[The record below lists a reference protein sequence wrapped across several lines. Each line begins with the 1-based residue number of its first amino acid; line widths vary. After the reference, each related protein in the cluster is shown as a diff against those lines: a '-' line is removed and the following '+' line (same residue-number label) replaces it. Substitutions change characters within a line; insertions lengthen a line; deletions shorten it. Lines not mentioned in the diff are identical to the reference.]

1 MRARR
6 PSMKCSKDE
15 RRQQLLK
22 AATDVLMEYGIQKTT
37 LDDIARRAGMA
48 KTSLYYYFKEKDEII
63 RAIIRNDME
72 DLLASMR
79 QAVAAGKTP
88 EDKLCGLIDAR
99 YHFIATASSRAAK
112 EVLQEFKN
120 LSGIYAQEL
129 EYYQKAQQDLIQDIF
144 RQGIARGELNP
155 VEDIE
160 LLALII
166 FSAMIGID
174 WTFTFDEQRER
185 ILEGLKQHMAIFF
198 AGLRIE
204 PS

>member
-1 MRARR
+1 MRCTKA
-6 PSMKCSKDE
+6 E
-15 RRQQLLK
+15 RRQKLLET
-22 AATDVLMEYGIQKTT
+22 ATDVLVEYGIQKTT

-63 RAIIRNDME
+63 RAIIKNDME

-79 QAVAAGKTP
+79 QAAAAGNTP
-88 EDKLCGLIDAR
+88 EDKLWGLIEAR
-99 YHFIATASSRAAK
+99 YRYIATASSRATK
-112 EVLQEFKN
+112 EVLHEFKS
-120 LSGIYAQEL
+120 LSGLYAQEL

-144 RQGIARGELNP
+144 RQGIARGALKP

-166 FSAMIGID
+166 FSSMIGID

-185 ILEGLKQHMAIFF
+185 ILGGLKQHMAIFF
-198 AGLRIE
+198 AGLKKG
-204 PS
+204 PA

>member
-1 MRARR
+1 MCARR
-6 PSMKCSKDE
+6 PTMKCSKDE
-15 RRQQLLK
+15 RRQQLLT

-63 RAIIRNDME
+63 RAIIKNDME

-79 QAVAAGKTP
+79 LAVEIGNTS
-88 EDKLCGLIDAR
+88 EDKLWGLIEAR
-99 YHFIATASSRAAK
+99 YHYIATASSRATK
-112 EVLQEFKN
+112 EVIQEFKN
-120 LSGIYAQEL
+120 LSGIYAKVI
-129 EYYQKAQQDLIQDIF
+129 EYYQKAQEELIQDIF
-144 RQGIARGELNP
+144 LQGIARGELKP
-155 VEDIE
+155 VEDVE

-185 ILEGLKQHMAIFF
+185 ILEGLKQHMEIFF
-198 AGLRIE
+198 AGLRK
-204 PS
+204 